1 MKEQIIL
8 YNGPN
13 SPFGRKTKITSLVQ
27 EISLEE
33 KIINVY
39 ESDFLDKHNP
49 LRKIPT
55 LVINDLTIIDS
66 DNICLHLDSISKKET
81 KESSYLAIIND
92 LSEDIGI
99 STEETKSLV
108 DVALSSTDP
117 RNVNYEQLKQE
128 ITTFL
133 FINIFFLI
141 CKL

>member
-1 MKEQIIL
+1 MK
-8 YNGPN
+8 
-13 SPFGRKTKITSLVQ
+13 
-27 EISLEE
+27 
-33 KIINVY
+33 
-39 ESDFLDKHNP
+39 
-49 LRKIPT
+49 
-55 LVINDLTIIDS
+55 
-66 DNICLHLDSISKKET
+66 KKET
-81 KESSYLAIIND
+81 KETSYLAIIND

-99 STEETKSLV
+99 STDETKNLV

>member
-1 MKEQIIL
+1 MK
-8 YNGPN
+8 
-13 SPFGRKTKITSLVQ
+13 
-27 EISLEE
+27 
-33 KIINVY
+33 
-39 ESDFLDKHNP
+39 
-49 LRKIPT
+49 
-55 LVINDLTIIDS
+55 
-66 DNICLHLDSISKKET
+66 KKEK
-81 KESSYLAIIND
+81 KESLYLAIIND

-117 RNVNYEQLKQE
+117 RNVNFEQLKQE